1 MKKVVT
7 LIILLIG
14 ILSIS
19 KVNVNAE
26 TFKTT
31 KKFDNVTIDYLEDQ
45 SSSVDCNGLFT
56 EDGLNIIKEILN
68 YVRIIAPILL
78 VLLVALDLGSA
89 VMSSDN
95 DAIAKATKKIVPRLI
110 GVALLF
116 FVPTIVRA
124 ILSIKGISDAITIPD
139 DPLCQ
144 TMITEKVDIE
154 NYNIVY

>member
-14 ILSIS
+14 IISIS
-19 KVNVNAE
+19 KINVNAE

-45 SSSVDCNGLFT
+45 SDSIDCNGLFT
-56 EDGLNIIKEILN
+56 EDGLNMIKELLN
-68 YVRIIAPILL
+68 YIRIIAPILL
-78 VLLVALDLGSA
+78 ILLVALDLGSA

-95 DAIAKATKKIVPRLI
+95 DALSKATKKIVPRLI

-124 ILSIKGISDAITIPD
+124 ILSIDGISDSLTIPD
-139 DPLCQ
+139 DPLCNA
-144 TMITEKVDIE
+144 MLTEKVD
-154 NYNIVY
+154 NYNMIY